1 VYNAGDFNTTETVI
15 IPINTFDSNDPTASV
30 TVTNLAAGDVEIHK
44 DGSTTQRASD
54 SGVSVS
60 IDFDGVTGN
69 HIISIDLSDNTDAG
83 FYSAGSRYLVRVE
96 GITVDGGTLNA
107 WVGGF
112 SIGLGLVSSLFSDG
126 KIYVDDNGTASTS
139 LPYGSAPYPTNTIA
153 NGKTIA
159 DANNL
164 HSIVVKGSH
173 SLAAAMEFYN
183 FLGQGYVNTDEYLN
197 INAQSIEHSTLRNIT
212 VTGATG
218 NGALLGDQTVY
229 ENCLLYV
236 HTNINGVVRGGSLG
250 GECSIVDAGYALFT
264 DVFFGQAAPC
274 TLNVQAPT
282 VCNIINMRGSVT
294 ISGMDGGIVN
304 ITLTDGS
311 FVTIDNTCTAG
322 TITLTGIGTVTDN
335 SSGTTVVALADTPT
349 MLHAATDALLA
360 DIPTV
365 AEFEAR
371 SLPAADYV
379 VESDTIAGV
388 TLVGTCTTNTDM
400 RGTDSAA
407 LASVC
412 TESRLAELDAAN
424 LPADI
429 DNILTDTGISLPAD
443 IAALENISSSD
454 VETACGNS
462 LTTYDPPTRAEATSD
477 KAEIITEVDAN
488 ETKIDTIDTNVDAIL
503 VDTNELQADWTNGGR
518 LDLLIDAIKAAT
530 DLLNT
535 AQTEPT
541 GVPAA
546 NENPMVKLAYMFMA
560 FRNKMTVTST
570 KKTYFD
576 DGDNAEF
583 EKDLSDDGTTYTESE
598 INTV

>member
-15 IPINTFDSNDPTASV
+15 IPINTFDSNDPTTSV

-54 SGVSVS
+54 SGVTVS

-96 GITVDGGTLNA
+96 GITVDGGTINA

-112 SIGLGLVSSLFSDG
+112 SIGC
-126 KIYVDDNGTASTS
+126 
-139 LPYGSAPYPTNTIA
+139 
-153 NGKTIA
+153 
-159 DANNL
+159 
-164 HSIVVKGSH
+164 
-173 SLAAAMEFYN
+173 
-183 FLGQGYVNTDEYLN
+183 
-197 INAQSIEHSTLRNIT
+197 TLRPT
-212 VTGATG
+212 TDGRTLDVTATGAAG
-218 NGALLGDQTVY
+218 IDWANV
-229 ENCLLYV
+229 ENQG
-236 HTNINGVVRGGSLG
+236 TS
-250 GECSIVDAGYALFT
+250 VDLSATAIDLC
-264 DVFFGQAAPC
+264 DE
-274 TLNVQAPT
+274 
-282 VCNIINMRGSVT
+282 VT
-294 ISGMDGGIVN
+294 S
-304 ITLTDGS
+304 
-311 FVTIDNTCTAG
+311 
-322 TITLTGIGTVTDN
+322 
-335 SSGTTVVALADTPT
+335 
-349 MLHAATDALLA
+349 
-360 DIPTV
+360 
-365 AEFEAR
+365 
-371 SLPAADYV
+371 
-379 VESDTIAGV
+379 
-388 TLVGTCTTNTDM
+388 NTDM

-412 TESRLAELDAAN
+412 TESRLSELDAAN

-429 DNILTDTGISLPAD
+429 DNILTDTGTTLPSTLSTIDGKIDTIDTNVDSVLTDTGTTLPAQ
-443 IAALENISSSD
+443 ISGLENISSSD
-454 VETACGNS
+454 VETACGS
-462 LTTYDPPTRAEATSD
+462 ALTTYDPPTRAEATSD

-488 ETKIDTIDTNVDAIL
+488 ETKIDTIDTIVDAIL

-570 KKTYFD
+570 KKTYYD
-576 DGDNAEF
+576 DSDNAEF